1 MSNVRPT
8 GRFCGR
14 IAIAGYL
21 MLTMSPLL
29 DMMDWVKRID
39 RLWTSFILSMSLLL
53 DRVTLLMASLRYLLK
68 GMSLYQEDD
77 HQ

>member
-1 MSNVRPT
+1 MIT
-8 GRFCGR
+8 G
-14 IAIAGYL
+14 YS

-29 DMMDWVKRID
+29 DMTDWVKRID

-53 DRVTLLMASLRYLLK
+53 DHVTSLMASLRYLLK

-77 HQ
+77 HR